1 MNNILILFL
10 KENIQR
16 LFTKSPLFFK
26 IWSTVATVLVLITGI
41 PELIN
46 YLSGAITIP
55 DAWSPQITQ
64 AVAWAS
70 RAALFM
76 SLMTTQGTPSAQTLD
91 GTILKKT
98 DEKKLPFTAKSEENL
113 IDTDIPILI
122 KHKSK
127 KL

>member
-26 IWSTVATVLVLITGI
+26 IWSIIATVLVLITGL

-46 YLSGAITIP
+46 YISGAVTIP
-55 DAWSPQITQ
+55 EAWSPAITR

-70 RAALFM
+70 RAALLM
-76 SLMTTQGTPSAQTLD
+76 SLMTTQSTPTGQAID

-98 DEKKLPFTAKSEENL
+98 DEKSLPFTAKSEEKL
-113 IDTDIPILI
+113 ISDEMPILI
-122 KHKSK
+122 KHKK
-127 KL
+127 R

>member
-26 IWSTVATVLVLITGI
+26 IWSIIATVLVLITGL

-46 YLSGAITIP
+46 YISGAVTIP
-55 DAWSPQITQ
+55 EAWSPAITR

-70 RAALFM
+70 RAALLM
-76 SLMTTQGTPSAQTLD
+76 SLMTTQSTPTGQAID

-98 DEKKLPFTAKSEENL
+98 DEKSLPFTAKSEEKL
-113 IDTDIPILI
+113 MSDEMPILI
-122 KHKSK
+122 KHKK
-127 KL
+127 R

>member
-55 DAWSPQITQ
+55 EAWSPQITQ

-76 SLMTTQGTPSAQTLD
+76 SLMTTQSTPSAQTLD

-98 DEKKLPFTAKSEENL
+98 DEKKLPFTARHEE
-113 IDTDIPILI
+113 
-122 KHKSK
+122 KQSK
-127 KL
+127 KVPIFIKYNKFNS

>member
-1 MNNILILFL
+1 MNNLLILFL

-26 IWSTVATVLVLITGI
+26 IWSTIAAILVLITGI

-55 DAWSPQITQ
+55 EAWSPAITQ

-76 SLMTTQGTPSAQTLD
+76 SLMTTQSTPTGQTIQ
-91 GTILKKT
+91 GEVLKKT
-98 DEKKLPFTAKSEENL
+98 DEKKLPFTAKQETKHAKNA
-113 IDTDIPILI
+113 PILI
-122 KHKSK
+122 QYNK
-127 KL
+127 KNR